1 VLELAAMR
9 LEVDPSHWV
18 LFGGEDH
25 SLLATFPQGV
35 EIPREFKP
43 IGRVLNQREELV
55 ILDDI
60 ELPANGWDSVRG

>member
-1 VLELAAMR
+1 M
-9 LEVDPSHWV
+9 

-43 IGRVLNQREELV
+43 IGTVIAQRDELLL
-55 ILDDI
+55 LD
-60 ELPANGWDSVRG
+60 ELELQANGWDSVLG